1 MEIYHSPWKY
11 DSQYP
16 EYVKLPVDLGLDL
29 VYPRKNYEYN
39 MLYPEYH
46 EFSLINSS
54 SKGRPGLMW
63 SSGGRAHGA
72 LGWPWTLNAV
82 AGHPIKITWWY
93 IYIIHSY
100 GILEYAIYIYTY
112 IIYIYTCIGVGWSA
126 FLLILSMSCAKLWLP
141 TPKWSPINPLTSL
154 EWTNHGNQKLTSE
167 EMLILN

>member
-1 MEIYHSPWKY
+1 MSSSSQLHRVSTIAYKPWLFIKPFLFPINRKTIFIHHGNISFTMEY

-82 AGHPIKITWWY
+82 ARHPIKITWWY
-93 IYIIHSY
+93 IYIYICY
-100 GILEYAIYIYTY
+100 TFIWDIGICHIYI
-112 IIYIYTCIGVGWSA
+112 WSRD
-126 FLLILSMSCAKLWLP
+126 L
-141 TPKWSPINPLTSL
+141 
-154 EWTNHGNQKLTSE
+154 
-167 EMLILN
+167 